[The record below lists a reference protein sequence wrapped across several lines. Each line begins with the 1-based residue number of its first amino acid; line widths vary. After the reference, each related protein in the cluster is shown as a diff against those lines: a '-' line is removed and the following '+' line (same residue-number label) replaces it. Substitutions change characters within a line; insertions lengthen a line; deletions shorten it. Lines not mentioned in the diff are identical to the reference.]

1 MCEFYLRS
9 KKIKVLL
16 EKNFEDVI
24 IGRPIK
30 LKFYSESS
38 ENRFPT

>member
-24 IGRPIK
+24 IGRPYQIK
-30 LKFYSESS
+30 ILFRE
-38 ENRFPT
+38 F